1 MDILSKYKALIIEQ
15 LGCHGFYEEEAILN
29 KLDVLWFKMTIEQ
42 RIEAERFITKTV
54 LN

>member
-29 KLDVLWFKMTIEQ
+29 KLDALWFKMSVEE
-42 RIEAERFITKTV
+42 RAEAERFVTETV